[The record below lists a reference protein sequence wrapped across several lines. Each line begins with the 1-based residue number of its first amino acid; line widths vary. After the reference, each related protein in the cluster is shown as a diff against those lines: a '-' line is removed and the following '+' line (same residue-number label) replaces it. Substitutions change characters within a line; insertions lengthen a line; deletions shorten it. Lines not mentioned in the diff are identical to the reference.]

1 MPKKVSIII
10 STYTKKRVG
19 QVIDCIKA
27 IKKQSFS
34 DKEIILVL
42 DPDKDLIEAYKIHV
56 PAEVKIVVSSGYGL
70 SNARNAGI
78 ENGEGEIMVFIDDDA
93 LPADKWLENL
103 VKNYED
109 SSVVGVGGFIMPI
122 WQRYR
127 PKWFPEE
134 LYWLIGCS
142 YKGLPR
148 HKTVIRNPIGCNMSF
163 RKNVFKRAG
172 VFDSN
177 IGRFGKKLLSGE
189 EPELS
194 FRIRKKMPGSKIIY
208 DPSAVVYHR
217 IDDSRNSFRYLLER
231 SFYEGL
237 SKALISSKQGMSGV
251 LSTEDSYLTYLFRV
265 AVPSKLKR
273 IHRFESL
280 CQLLALFF
288 SISFVFLGF
297 LSGKISRGR

>member
-1 MPKKVSIII
+1 MTKKATVII
-10 STYTKKRVG
+10 STYTEKRLAY
-19 QVIDCIKA
+19 VIDCIES

-42 DPDKDLIEAYKIHV
+42 DPVDELIEAYKAHIHGE
-56 PAEVKIVVSSGYGL
+56 AKIVVSSGYGL

-78 ENGEGEIMVFIDDDA
+78 QNGEGAIMVFIDDDA
-93 LPADKWLENL
+93 LAADKWLENL
-103 VKNYED
+103 VKNYD
-109 SSVVGVGGFIMPI
+109 DVNVVGVGGLIKPI
-122 WQRYR
+122 WKKHR

-142 YKGLPR
+142 YKGMPKR
-148 HKTVIRNPIGCNMSF
+148 KSVIRNPIGCNMSF
-163 RKNVFKRAG
+163 RKEVFEKAG
-172 VFDSN
+172 FFDSN
-177 IGRFGKKLLSGE
+177 IGRFGKRLLSGE

-194 FRIRKKMPGSKIIY
+194 LRIHEKMPGSEIVY

-217 IDDSRNSFRYLLER
+217 IDDSRNSFKYLLER

-237 SKALISSKQGMSGV
+237 SKALISSRQKKSEA

-265 AVPSKLKR
+265 AIPSKLKR
-273 IHRFESL
+273 IYRFESVY
-280 CQLLALFF
+280 QLLALFL

-297 LSGKISRGR
+297 LSGRILRGR

>member
-1 MPKKVSIII
+1 MSKKVSIII
-10 STYTKKRVG
+10 STYTKKRLAH
-19 QVIDCIKA
+19 VIDCVES

-42 DPDKDLIEAYKIHV
+42 DPDEDLIEAYKTHV
-56 PAEVKIVVSSGYGL
+56 SSEVKIVVSSGYGL

-93 LPADKWLENL
+93 LATRKWLENL

-109 SSVVGVGGFIMPI
+109 ADVAGVGGFIKPI
-122 WQRYR
+122 WEKHR

-142 YKGLPR
+142 YEGLPK
-148 HKTVIRNPIGCNMSF
+148 HKSVIRNPIGCNMSF
-163 RKNVFKRAG
+163 RKGVFKKVG
-172 VFDSN
+172 GFDSS

-194 FRIRKKMPGSKIIY
+194 LRIREKMPSSKIIY
-208 DPSAVVYHR
+208 DPSAVVYHL
-217 IDDSRNSFRYLLER
+217 IDDSRNSFKYLLKR
-231 SFYEGL
+231 SFYEGV
-237 SKALISSKQGMSGV
+237 SKALISSKQGTSKA

-265 AVPSKLKR
+265 AIPSKLKR
-273 IHRFESL
+273 IHRFESV

>member
-1 MPKKVSIII
+1 MKFSIII
-10 STYTKKRVG
+10 STYTKKRLTYVL
-19 QVIDCIKA
+19 DCIEA
-27 IKKQSFS
+27 IKKQPLP

-42 DPDKDLIEAYKIHV
+42 DPNKDLIETYKSHV
-56 PAEVKIVVSSGYGL
+56 PADVKIVVSKGYGL
-70 SNARNAGI
+70 SNARNSGI
-78 ENGEGEIMVFIDDDA
+78 ESGEGDIMIFIDDDA
-93 LPADKWLENL
+93 LPADEWLENL

-109 SSVVGVGGFIMPI
+109 ANVVGVGGFIKPV
-122 WQRYR
+122 WEKHQ

-142 YKGLPR
+142 YKGLPEHR
-148 HKTVIRNPIGCNMSF
+148 SIMRNPIGCNMSF
-163 RKNVFKRAG
+163 RKDVFERAG

-194 FRIRKKMPGSKIIY
+194 LRVLGKMPGSKIIY

-217 IDDSRNSFRYLLER
+217 IDDSRNSFRYLLKR

-237 SKALISSKQGMSGV
+237 SKALMSSKQSLSKT
-251 LSTEDSYLTYLFRV
+251 LSTEDNYLTYLFRT
-265 AVPSKLKR
+265 AIPSRLKR
-273 IHRFESL
+273 IYRFENV
-280 CQLLALFF
+280 CQLLAMFF

-297 LSGKISRGR
+297 LSGKIFRGS